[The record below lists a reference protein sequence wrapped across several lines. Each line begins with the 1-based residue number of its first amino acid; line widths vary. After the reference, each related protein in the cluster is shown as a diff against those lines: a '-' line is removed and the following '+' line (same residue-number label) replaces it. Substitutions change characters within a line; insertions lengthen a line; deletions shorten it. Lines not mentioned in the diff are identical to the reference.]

1 MLLALVIL
9 LSLSVASASDNNT
22 ISDADSN
29 QQLSAH
35 SSSDEVIN
43 TEKTHINTNTATD
56 NSEDV
61 VTASKNIT
69 KDANTTNVKSQSQ
82 HRTKI
87 SVSDRTGYI
96 TTNVQLIATVA
107 DKETNTYANGG
118 LVVFKLNGISV
129 GSSTLKN
136 GKAYYTCNTK
146 NLSAGFY
153 LISATY
159 GGEGKYAS
167 SKTASDAIL
176 GLLPL
181 PVKIATV
188 NVTSYQT
195 KVLLKAT
202 VVDKHYNKYIT
213 NGTLLFKINGQ
224 TIGTAKING
233 GKAQIT
239 YDASNLH
246 AGKYYIS
253 TVYGANRL
261 YSEYRDN
268 ATLIIKVKPSY
279 TFDEVR
285 SAAVYVRNH
294 YEQNQVIKEVSIGS
308 SKLQIQEYLYLVA
321 NAISNLY
328 NGKASSTLYYK
339 ACEAPST
346 QVDTVK
352 TFTMYP
358 SDVYSIC
365 TRLIN
370 YIDYKGKAPTYVS
383 TSGGNLGYYN
393 VIYCLS
399 KVLDVSTKTYFV
411 ESCIVYP
418 WSTLHPSK
426 STVRHIYL
434 TSDNIYS
441 KSRDMAFLNSIKSK
455 LQAKGYTVTI
465 VGIGPNMHNV
475 NIWAKNTTINSAQLS
490 IYGGSDSGMFYDMST
505 RSFMRA
511 KSNRVLY
518 LAFNSET
525 SKDFRN
531 LSWLERAWD
540 DNYSPSSFKGIANP
554 SNYLLSHGYKYSF
567 TNNVDTI
574 VNEFIKA
581 IS

>member
-1 MLLALVIL
+1 ML
-9 LSLSVASASDNNT
+9 LSLSVVSASDNNT

-29 QQLSAH
+29 QQLSDY

-43 TEKTHINTNTATD
+43 TEKTHTNTNAAVD
-56 NSEDV
+56 NSKDIS
-61 VTASKNIT
+61 TNSKNIS
-69 KDANTTNVKSQSQ
+69 KDVNATTLKTGSQ

-107 DKETNTYANGG
+107 DKETNTYATGG
-118 LVVFKLNGISV
+118 NVVFKLNGISV
-129 GSSTLKN
+129 GTSTLKN
-136 GKAYYTCNTK
+136 GKAYYTYNTK

-159 GGEGKYAS
+159 AGEGKYLS
-167 SKTASDAIL
+167 SKTIDEGIL
-176 GLLPL
+176 ELLPL
-181 PVKIATV
+181 PTKIATV
-188 NVTSYQT
+188 NITSYQT

-202 VVDKHYNKYIT
+202 VVDKYNNKYIK

-224 TIGTAKING
+224 TVGTTAIKD
-233 GKAQIT
+233 GKAQFT
-239 YDASNLH
+239 YDASNLP
-246 AGKYYIS
+246 AGKYTITS
-253 TVYGANRL
+253 VYGANRL

-268 ATLIIKVKPSY
+268 AILVIKVKPTY

-285 SAAVYVRNH
+285 NAAVYVRNH
-294 YEQNQVIKEVSIGS
+294 YEQNQIIKEVSIGS
-308 SKLQIQEYLYLVA
+308 SKLQIQEYLYLLA
-321 NAISNLY
+321 NAISNIY
-328 NGKASSTLYYK
+328 NNKASSTLHYK
-339 ACEAPST
+339 ACAAPST

-352 TFTMYP
+352 TFTLYP

-365 TRLIN
+365 TRVIN
-370 YIDYKGKAPTYVS
+370 YIDYNGRAPTYVS
-383 TSGGNLGYYN
+383 TDGGNMGYYN

-441 KSRDMAFLNSIKSK
+441 TTKDMAFLNSIKSK

-465 VGIGPNMHNV
+465 VGLGPNKHNL

-490 IYGGSDSGMFYDMST
+490 IFGGSDSGMFYDICT
-505 RSFMRA
+505 RSFMRT
-511 KSNRVLY
+511 KSNRVVY
-518 LAFNSET
+518 LAFNSAT

-531 LSWLERAWD
+531 LTWLERAWD
-540 DNYSPSSFKGIANP
+540 DNYSPSSFKGISNP

>member
-1 MLLALVIL
+1 MS
-9 LSLSVASASDNNT
+9 LSLVSASDNNT
-22 ISDADSN
+22 ICDADSS

-35 SSSDEVIN
+35 SGSDEVIN
-43 TEKTHINTNTATD
+43 TEKTQTNTNTPIN
-56 NSEDV
+56 NSKEE
-61 VTASKNIT
+61 TTSSKNIT
-69 KDANTTNVKSQSQ
+69 KDTNATNIKSESQ

-96 TTNVQLIATVA
+96 TTNVQLISTVA

-136 GKAYYTCNTK
+136 GKAYYTYNTH

-153 LISATY
+153 SISATY

-167 SKTASDAIL
+167 SKTIDYGIL
-176 GLLPL
+176 ELLPL
-181 PVKIATV
+181 PTKIATV

-202 VVDKHYNKYIT
+202 VVDKYNNKYIT

-224 TIGTAKING
+224 TIGTAKINN
-233 GKAQIT
+233 GKAQLT
-239 YDASNLH
+239 YGASNLH
-246 AGKYYIS
+246 AGKYTITS
-253 TVYGANRL
+253 VYGANRL
-261 YSEYRDN
+261 YSEYRNN
-268 ATLIIKVKPSY
+268 AILTIKVKASY

-285 SAAVYVRNH
+285 NAAVYVRNH
-294 YEQNQVIKEVSIGS
+294 YEQNQVIKEVTIGS
-308 SKLQIQEYLYLVA
+308 SKLQIQEYLYLAA
-321 NAISNLY
+321 NAISNIY
-328 NGKASSTLYYK
+328 NNKASSTLYYK

-352 TFTMYP
+352 TFTLYP

-370 YIDYKGKAPTYVS
+370 YIDYNGRAPTYVS

-393 VIYCLS
+393 VIYSLS

-418 WSTLHPSK
+418 WSSLHPSK

-441 KSRDMAFLNSIKSK
+441 KSKDMAFLNSIKSK

-465 VGIGPNMHNV
+465 VGIGPNTHNL

-490 IYGGSDSGMFYDMST
+490 IFGGSDSGMFYDLST
-505 RSFMRA
+505 RSFMRS
-511 KSNRVLY
+511 KSNRLLY

>member
-1 MLLALVIL
+1 MI
-9 LSLSVASASDNNT
+9 LSLSAVSASDNDTVSAYDGDVVNT
-22 ISDADSN
+22 QDSN
-29 QQLSAH
+29 QELSSQSTA
-35 SSSDEVIN
+35 DKVI
-43 TEKTHINTNTATD
+43 TSEKTQTNTNTTTD
-56 NSEDV
+56 NSKSI
-61 VTASKNIT
+61 SKNS
-69 KDANTTNVKSQSQ
+69 TNDNLKSESS

-118 LVVFKLNGISV
+118 LVVFKLNGITI
-129 GSSTLKN
+129 GSSTLNN
-136 GKAYYTCNTK
+136 GKAYYTYNSK

-153 LISATY
+153 TISATY
-159 GGEGKYAS
+159 GGYGKYAS
-167 SKTASDAIL
+167 SKTSEYGL
-176 GLLPL
+176 LELLPL
-181 PVKIATV
+181 PTKIATADV
-188 NVTSYQT
+188 SAYQGMVT
-195 KVLLKAT
+195 LKAT
-202 VVDKHYNKYIT
+202 VVDKYNSKYIT

-224 TIGTAKING
+224 TIATTNIKD
-233 GKAQIT
+233 GKAQLR

-246 AGKYYIS
+246 AGKYTI
-253 TVYGANRL
+253 TAVYGANRI

-268 ATLIIKVKPSY
+268 GILTIKVQPTY

-285 SAAVYVRNH
+285 NAAVYVRNH
-294 YEQNQVIKEVSIGS
+294 YEQNQIIKEVTVGS

-321 NAISNLY
+321 NALSNLY
-328 NGKASSTLYYK
+328 NNKASAKIYYK

-346 QVDTVK
+346 QIDTVK
-352 TFTMYP
+352 TFTLYE

-370 YIDYKGKAPTYVS
+370 YIDYNNKAPTYVS
-383 TSGGNLGYYN
+383 TSNGNLGYYN

-441 KSRDMAFLNSIKSK
+441 KSTDMAFLNKIKAK
-455 LQAKGYTVTI
+455 LEAKGYTVTI
-465 VGIGPNMHNV
+465 VGIGPNTHNTK
-475 NIWAKNTTINSAQLS
+475 IWAKSMPINAAQLS
-490 IYGGSDSGMFYDMST
+490 IFGGSDAGMFYDMCT
-505 RSFMRA
+505 RSFMRT
-511 KSNRVLY
+511 KSNRILY
-518 LAFNSET
+518 LAFNSAT

-531 LSWLERAWD
+531 LSWLERAHD
-540 DNYSPSSFKGIANP
+540 DNYSPSSFKGLANP
-554 SNYLLSHGYKYSF
+554 SDYLLSHGYKYSF